1 MGVMSGGQW
10 ASQRARKHPLRNWRQ
25 PLLTVSGMAVTV
37 ALVALVDPT
46 PGALVLATVMA
57 MTFGRNRLVTSWRGR
72 AEAVVLLP
80 IIALATYGVAELLRA
95 IPIVGAV
102 AYVAAIFLSIWLR
115 RFGAMWRRIGSLIAL
130 PFIALLIVPGGGA
143 GTTPIATVALSLG
156 ALVIVVLLR
165 LLAEVTHFVSKAAQ
179 GDSQAASGQPHAAPR
194 RQSTLRPV
202 ASTRMAIQMA
212 VALSAA
218 TLVGFFIFPQHITWV
233 VLTAFLVNS
242 GNRGRADVLYKS
254 GLRIVGAAAGTIA
267 ASVLVIAEPHGNTF
281 IAGPGLVILLLVILA
296 FGMWLREWTHAAWA
310 LAMTLVITLLQG
322 AVVPIAAG
330 TGGMQIWLRV
340 LAIVLGA
347 AIGLAAAWFVLP
359 VRSESVVRAR
369 IADALAAL
377 HEFAA
382 ERTEASDRLLS
393 ATLLGLD
400 EIAPPWRAL
409 ERTTRWRSTARK
421 PGEWMLRV
429 HESALLVR
437 GIPQLDAQSRR
448 ALGEARRSVRD
459 PVALGPALV
468 VLHEQLLTQVGD

>member
-1 MGVMSGGQW
+1 MGVMSGGEW

-25 PLLTVSGMAVTV
+25 PLLTVAGMAITV
-37 ALVALVDPT
+37 GLVAMVDTAPA
-46 PGALVLATVMA
+46 ALVLSAVIA

-72 AEAVVLLP
+72 VEAIILLP
-80 IIALATYGVAELLRA
+80 VIALATYGVAELLRT
-95 IPIVGAV
+95 IPTLGAV
-102 AYVAAIFLSIWLR
+102 AFVAAIFLSIWLR
-115 RFGAMWRRIGSLIAL
+115 RFGGMWRRIGSLIAL
-130 PFIALLIVPGGGA
+130 PFITLLIVPGGGA
-143 GTTPIATVALSLG
+143 GTTPIASVLLSLG
-156 ALVIVVLLR
+156 ALVVVVVLR
-165 LLAEVTHFVSKAAQ
+165 VVAEATHFVPKAQVDVATASGAQ
-179 GDSQAASGQPHAAPR
+179 GAEPR
-194 RQSTLRPV
+194 RQSAMRPG

-218 TLVGFFIFPQHITWV
+218 IVVGVLVFPQHITWV

-281 IAGPGLVILLLVILA
+281 IAGPALVVLLLVILA
-296 FGMWLREWTHAAWA
+296 FGMWLREWTYAAWA

-330 TGGMQIWLRV
+330 TGGIQIWLRV
-340 LAIVLGA
+340 LAIVVGA

-359 VRSESVVRAR
+359 VRSENVVRGR

-382 ERTEASDRLLS
+382 ERTEASDRMLS
-393 ATLLGLD
+393 AALVGLD